1 MMELIIIASND
12 NEVTSA
18 MTSVSPERRLAMR
31 VVMVVTVVT
40 VLSLISRGDLTCDQC
55 MTGSGSL
62 YSAALYSAPAPEQP

>member
-1 MMELIIIASND
+1 MELIIIASND

-18 MTSVSPERRLAMR
+18 MSQVSPERRVAMR
-31 VVMVVTVVT
+31 VVTVVT
-40 VLSLISRGDLTCDQC
+40 VVSLISRGDLTCDQC

>member
-18 MTSVSPERRLAMR
+18 MPQVSPERRLAMR
-31 VVMVVTVVT
+31 VVTVVTVV
-40 VLSLISRGDLTCDQC
+40 SLISRGDLTCDQC

>member
-1 MMELIIIASND
+1 MIELIIIASND

-18 MTSVSPERRLAMR
+18 MTQVSPERRLAMR
-31 VVMVVTVVT
+31 VVTVVTVV
-40 VLSLISRGDLTCDQC
+40 SLISRGDLTCDQC

>member
-1 MMELIIIASND
+1 MIELMIIASND

-18 MTSVSPERRLAMR
+18 MTQVSPERRLAMR
-31 VVMVVTVVT
+31 VVTVVTVV
-40 VLSLISRGDLTCDQC
+40 SLISRGDLTCDQC

>member
-1 MMELIIIASND
+1 MIELIIIASND

-18 MTSVSPERRLAMR
+18 MTKVSPERRLAMR
-31 VVMVVTVVT
+31 VVTVVTVV
-40 VLSLISRGDLTCDQC
+40 SLISRGDLTCDQC

>member
-1 MMELIIIASND
+1 MELIIIASND

-18 MTSVSPERRLAMR
+18 MTQVSPERRLAMR
-31 VVMVVTVVT
+31 VVTVVTVV
-40 VLSLISRGDLTCDQC
+40 SLISRGDLTCDQC

>member
-18 MTSVSPERRLAMR
+18 MTQVSPERRLAMR
-31 VVMVVTVVT
+31 VVTVVTVV
-40 VLSLISRGDLTCDQC
+40 SLISRGDLTCDQC